1 MAFFTRS
8 KSTIPLQGEEADDAL
23 SEDDWEEI
31 LEERRTPD
39 GRSSKTSYELRRNND
54 IREEDGRQ
62 NDISDDRKNDIK
74 VDGRKNDIKICVS
87 QIDVTVDGEI
97 EAEKQEDVSR
107 SSVTVVE
114 CKNPCINS
122 TEPCYENLPIT
133 EKKDEKTEEVR
144 YDFVVDRVLGVQV

>member
-8 KSTIPLQGEEADDAL
+8 KSTIPLQGEEGDEVL

-54 IREEDGRQ
+54 IREEDSRR

-74 VDGRKNDIKICVS
+74 GEGRKNDINV
-87 QIDVTVDGEI
+87 DVIKNDLTVDGDI
-97 EAEKQEDVSR
+97 EAEKQDVSC
-107 SSVTVVE
+107 SSVEVIE
-114 CKNPCINS
+114 CKNPCINA

-133 EKKDEKTEEVR
+133 EKKDKKTEEVR

>member
-8 KSTIPLQGEEADDAL
+8 KSTIPLQGEEGDEAL

-54 IREEDGRQ
+54 IREEDSRQ
-62 NDISDDRKNDIK
+62 NDISHDIKSDIK
-74 VDGRKNDIKICVS
+74 VNVSKNDL
-87 QIDVTVDGEI
+87 TVDGEI
-97 EAEKQEDVSR
+97 ETEKQQDVSCT
-107 SSVTVVE
+107 SVEVIE
-114 CKNPCINS
+114 CKNPCINA

>member
-8 KSTIPLQGEEADDAL
+8 KSTIPLQGEEGDEAL

-54 IREEDGRQ
+54 IREEDSRR
-62 NDISDDRKNDIK
+62 NDIGDDRKNDIK
-74 VDGRKNDIKICVS
+74 VEGRKNDINVDVS
-87 QIDVTVDGEI
+87 KNDLTVDGEI
-97 EAEKQEDVSR
+97 EADKQQDLSC
-107 SSVTVVE
+107 SSVEVIE
-114 CKNPCINS
+114 CKNPCINA
-122 TEPCYENLPIT
+122 TEPCYENLPVT